1 MIEVAQTTGMPAWAL
16 ARFEASATANAPPER
31 QHGRGRVRDFLV
43 PIGVLIGSFLG
54 FLLYTGNGDLIA
66 GSGSASVLY
75 AVLLAIAVAAAL
87 LLRGGR
93 YYLRELNGTSFRG
106 MGKLLPVV
114 SIMLLALA
122 LGTSMQTLGAGP
134 FMAGMISA
142 SLPAWLIVPV
152 IFITAGIISFRTDTP
167 WGRFGILVPVAMPI
181 ALAMDLSPAL
191 LRAAVGWRHIRG
203 LLLAHFGFH
212 GSGLPSG
219 RPRTPGPCVHAIS
232 LRPLYS
238 RHHPAG
244 AGAAQ
249 SVIAMQARRRIR
261 PLKRLQNQRD
271 AVHPNS

>member
-75 AVLLAIAVAAAL
+75 AVLLAIAVAAAQL

-152 IFITAGIISFRTDTP
+152 IFITAGIISFRTDTS

-191 LRAAVGWRHIRG
+191 LRAAVLGGGTFGDHCSPISDSTVLASLAAGRDHLDHVRTQLPYVLFTAAITLPVLV
-203 LLLAHFGFH
+203 LLNR
-212 GSGLPSG
+212 SS
-219 RPRTPGPCVHAIS
+219 PC
-232 LRPLYS
+232 RQ
-238 RHHPAG
+238 G
-244 AGAAQ
+244 AV
-249 SVIAMQARRRIR
+249 SV
-261 PLKRLQNQRD
+261 L
-271 AVHPNS
+271 